1 MKKINKKNPYYE
13 TRNDQLSNSNK
24 RFISENVRKVKGQN
38 YTIISIRNI
47 VDKILK
53 KFPTGWVP
61 IK

>member
-1 MKKINKKNPYYE
+1 MNP
-13 TRNDQLSNSNK
+13 NDQLSNSNK